1 MTEFSIIIYFSFYL
15 VGADKGDSDSDPL
28 LKSFVANCKQQE
40 SAHKEAVDSDKA
52 ATPLNW

>member
-1 MTEFSIIIYFSFYL
+1 MSKFSIIISISFSL
-15 VGADKGDSDSDPL
+15 VGADGEDSDSDPL

-40 SAHKEAVDSDKA
+40 SAHKEAVDADKA